1 MPKLTVKDLRDCK
14 GKRQIS
20 FVQVTSEDQ
29 VRAAAA
35 AGMDM
40 IGTGFRDSTRHFPG
54 LVPNSHFQLGLAYGK
69 HASPEEALRDA
80 FAAMECGAESIYC
93 AMSPAYVEVMARER
107 SRELWMT
114 GERLPTLRR
123 YLVDGLDLFPDRTG
137 TDTCL
142 PIPLQEKAANPNI
155 GG

>member
-54 LVPNSHFQLGLAYGK
+54 LVPDSHFQLGLAYGK

-80 FAAMECGAESIYC
+80 FAAMSFGAESIYC
-93 AMSPAYVEVMARER
+93 AMSPAYVEVMAREGVPVIAHVGLVPPKATWVGGLKAVGKTATQATQ
-107 SRELWMT
+107 LW
-114 GERLPTLRR
+114 
-123 YLVDGLDLFPDRTG
+123 
-137 TDTCL
+137 
-142 PIPLQEKAANPNI
+142 QETRDC
-155 GG
+155 